1 MKLKKEKLFMRE
13 ETKPWIK
20 FAEENVDAAN
30 VLLESSLFNPCL
42 QNIQQSVEKAMK
54 ALIIERA
61 IGLKKTHS
69 ISELNTL
76 LIENNLDINITEDEC
91 DLLDSI
97 YLPTKYPVGSVLPDF
112 EPDNQICATA
122 IDIAKRV
129 LEDVKAK
136 T

>member
-1 MKLKKEKLFMRE
+1 MRE
-13 ETKPWIK
+13 ETKSWVEY
-20 FAEENVDAAN
+20 AEENIDAAI
-30 VLLESSLFNPCL
+30 VLLGSSLFNPCL

-54 ALIIERA
+54 ALIIEKA

-69 ISELNTL
+69 ISELNVL
-76 LIENNLDINITEDEC
+76 LIRNNLDVNITEDEC

-112 EPDNQICATA
+112 EPDNQICVVA

-129 LEDVKAK
+129 LEDVKSIV
-136 T
+136 

>member
-1 MKLKKEKLFMRE
+1 MRE

>member
-1 MKLKKEKLFMRE
+1 MRE
-13 ETKPWIK
+13 ETKSWIV
-20 FAEENVDAAN
+20 FAEENIEAAN

-42 QNIQQSVEKAMK
+42 QNIQQSVEKSLK
-54 ALIIERA
+54 ALIIEKA

-69 ISELNTL
+69 ISELNVL
-76 LIENNLDINITEDEC
+76 LAKNNFDINITDDEC

-112 EPDNQICATA
+112 EPDNQICVVA

-129 LEDVKAK
+129 LEDVKTK